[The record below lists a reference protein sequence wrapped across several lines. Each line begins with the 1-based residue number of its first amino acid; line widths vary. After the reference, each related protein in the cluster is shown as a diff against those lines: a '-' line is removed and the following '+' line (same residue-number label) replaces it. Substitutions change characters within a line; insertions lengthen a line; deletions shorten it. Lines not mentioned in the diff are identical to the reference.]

1 MVALK
6 CHTFIRGLAGHDKKL
21 SQTTYTDPMTHDLHD
36 SISTVLPQLGTV
48 LLDEAKMQGERLG
61 DEDSEAL
68 HDFRV
73 SVRRL
78 RSFLKSYESFIKGAK
93 KHRQRFSEVM
103 NLTNAGRDNE
113 VHLVWLKEHQKDA
126 NNLEKDGMDYLLENL
141 SSTNHLD
148 LDEVKKQFTKAA
160 EKLESAF
167 SKDVKNID
175 ESFATLTADVLQTY
189 GKDLQTLLAS
199 VDKSEDDTAIHD
211 ARIAGKKLRY
221 TLELL
226 ENKEAKALVKLLKK
240 FQDTA
245 GNLHDLQV
253 LEPKVQTFLFAET
266 VLWSQAFRDGSK
278 TLSHSELNQLPE
290 LQRSYGLA
298 AVQRRLESEKT
309 LLFQTLQKH
318 WLSENGQDFFSDL
331 GAFIETL
338 GATNKESSKPAKT
351 PVKKSKKSTKV

>member
-1 MVALK
+1 MMYD
-6 CHTFIRGLAGHDKKL
+6 F
-21 SQTTYTDPMTHDLHD
+21 HD
-36 SISTVLPQLGTV
+36 SISTVLAQLGTG
-48 LLDEAKMQGERLG
+48 LLNDAKTQAERLSN

-78 RSFLKSYESFIKGAK
+78 RSFLKSFEGFIKNAK

-103 NLTNAGRDNE
+103 TFTNAGRDNE
-113 VHLVWLKEHQKDA
+113 VHIVWLKEYQTNA
-126 NNLEKDGMDYLLENL
+126 NTLERDGIDYLLENL
-141 SSTNHLD
+141 SSNDHID
-148 LDEVKKQFTKAA
+148 LNEVKKQFMKAT
-160 EKLESAF
+160 EKLEDTFA
-167 SKDVKNID
+167 KTVKKIE
-175 ESFATLTADVLQTY
+175 ESFATVTADVLETY
-189 GKDLQTLLAS
+189 GKDLQTLLS
-199 VDKSEDDTAIHD
+199 SIERPEDDTATHD
-211 ARIAGKKLRY
+211 ARITGKKLRY

-226 ENKEAKALVKLLKK
+226 ESKEAKTLVKRLKK

-245 GNLHDLQV
+245 GDLHDLQV

-278 TLSHSELNQLPE
+278 TLSHTELSQLPE

-309 LLFQTLQKH
+309 LLFQTLQKT
-318 WLSENGQDFFSDL
+318 WLGENSRDFFSDL

-338 GATNKESSKPAKT
+338 GANNQETAKPAKT
-351 PVKKSKKSTKV
+351 RVKKVKN